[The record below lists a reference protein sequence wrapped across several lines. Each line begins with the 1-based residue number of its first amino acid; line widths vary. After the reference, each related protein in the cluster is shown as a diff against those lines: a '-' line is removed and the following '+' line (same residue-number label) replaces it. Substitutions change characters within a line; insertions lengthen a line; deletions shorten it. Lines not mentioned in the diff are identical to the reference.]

1 MTSLGKRGQRAVRNA
16 SRQAL
21 LGNFISASMHLQH
34 DRWIDANNRY
44 RGNVTKQLR
53 ADNRSNTP
61 VDDAALGEYI
71 AASAPLHCA
80 DGWSFLGRALVCHSR
95 GDGDAARHL
104 AYYAELRA
112 AISLLASEGIGVFND
127 LHYVVDAS
135 GQCRRLYGSGTH
147 ELAWQALDYWG
158 SLPQSTDL
166 LATVVS
172 SAGVPLSDW
181 LDDFGAPSSVRP
193 IGGDWL
199 RRWGLDLKYLS
210 NDRDARN
217 EASYRPTRLE
227 TTTSLDAPASAE
239 FLRDLWNLHEP
250 SAPSRFDVLDRHVL
264 RLRLEQ
270 AHEATT
276 GRKPADDRANF
287 ERRVKT
293 TIDALSPGGLSD
305 SGWKDFLTRASERDT
320 PRLLLEAAGTAP
332 VTDPRH
338 HVQVI
343 SRATLLLRVSTGAC
357 ARLLE
362 DAGIGREDLEFWW
375 KSLGEDRGLWEPG
388 YEPDELTDLW
398 LDVDAELENATRWE
412 ASSSG
417 VASVARW
424 IKEQART
431 LTVLGGCERIALW
444 GMGL

>member
-1 MTSLGKRGQRAVRNA
+1 MPRLGRRGRAAVGTA

-21 LGNFISASMHLQH
+21 LSHFIGASNHLQH

-44 RGNVTKQLR
+44 RADITKRLR
-53 ADNRSNTP
+53 ADDAGGTP
-61 VDDAALGEYI
+61 VDDADLGEYI

-112 AISLLASEGIGVFND
+112 AVSLLASEGIGIFND
-127 LHYVVDAS
+127 QHYVVDGS
-135 GQCRRLYGSGTH
+135 GHCQRLYGPGTH
-147 ELAWQALDYWG
+147 EIAWQTLDFWG
-158 SLPQSTDL
+158 SLPQSTTL
-166 LATVVS
+166 LSTVIS
-172 SAGVPLSDW
+172 SAGIPLSDW
-181 LDDFGAPSSVRP
+181 LDDFGAPGSVRP

-199 RRWGLDLKYLS
+199 KTWGLDLAYLS

-239 FLRDLWNLHEP
+239 FLSGLWNLHEP
-250 SAPSRFDVLDRHVL
+250 SAPSRFDILDRHIL
-264 RLRLEQ
+264 RLSIEQ

-276 GRKPADDRANF
+276 GRKPAADRADF
-287 ERRVKT
+287 ERRVGIMIGT
-293 TIDALSPGGLSD
+293 LSPGGLSER
-305 SGWKDFLTRASERDT
+305 GWKDFLTRASERDT
-320 PRLLLEAAGTAP
+320 PQLLLEASGTAP
-332 VTDPRH
+332 VSDARH

-343 SRATLLLRVSTGAC
+343 ARAALLLRVSTGAC
-357 ARLLE
+357 ARLLD
-362 DAGIGREDLEFWW
+362 DAGVGRDELEFWW

-388 YEPDELTDLW
+388 NEPDELTDLW
-398 LDVDAELENATRWE
+398 LDVDAELDNAAKWE
-412 ASSSG
+412 TSSAG

-424 IKEQART
+424 IKEQSRT
-431 LTVLGGCERIALW
+431 LAVLGGCERIALW